1 MRIFGLVI
9 LTEKKYNSIIKAN
22 TDKIVELMTK
32 NGALEYD
39 KKRLQD
45 MLVSR
50 EEYIDN
56 LLESRVPIYE

>member
-9 LTEKKYNSIIKAN
+9 MTEKKYDAIRKAN

-39 KKRLQD
+39 KKHLQD